1 LYVLDMLVGL
11 YSRRCSYINR
21 ISLKAGGVESNSCD
35 IMNLL
40 ILLLSSHYCQISA
53 FLLRNVDPTPDAL
66 IMVRTLDEAKRTAI
80 LSAAK
85 AIIVKDGYAAAKISD
100 IALEAK
106 VAPGT
111 LYLYFENKEALASAI
126 GAEFFSRM
134 FVRFATIIRQIEDPD
149 GIITLVDWALEVAEQ
164 ECQVLAMVRE
174 RSQDWK
180 SKKEGRKRL
189 IPLLAEALIDLMS
202 RGVIRKYDDA
212 TMLAEFVQAIMRRVI
227 MAHAIFLDENM
238 EQLKAGAVEVLQHA
252 LFDDVTLAAS
262 KLYKQKQQKTPRLN

>member
-1 LYVLDMLVGL
+1 
-11 YSRRCSYINR
+11 
-21 ISLKAGGVESNSCD
+21 
-35 IMNLL
+35 
-40 ILLLSSHYCQISA
+40 
-53 FLLRNVDPTPDAL
+53 
-66 IMVRTLDEAKRTAI
+66 MVRTLDEAKRAAI
-80 LSAAK
+80 LTAAK
-85 AIIVKDGYAAAKISD
+85 AIIVKDGYSAAKISD
-100 IALEAK
+100 IALEAG

-134 FVRFATIIRQIEDPD
+134 VVQFAAIIRQIEDPD
-149 GIITLVDWALEVAEQ
+149 GIITMVDWASDVAEQ
-164 ECQVLAMVRE
+164 ERQVLAMVRE
-174 RSQDWK
+174 SNQDWK

-189 IPLLAEALIDLMS
+189 IPLLAEALTDLMS

-227 MAHAIFLDENM
+227 MARAIFLDENI